1 MARSLSKSKGR
12 REKGPFLAL
21 PRAVVDSPQ
30 YARLSAYGVKLLI
43 DLYAQYRG
51 NNNGDLSA
59 AYKLMQPRGWRSK
72 GTLHKALQ
80 ELRQAGWVV
89 VSRQGGRHRCSLYA
103 LTYLA
108 IDECKG
114 RDLDISPTAAPLGTW
129 KQPAHGNSCTRYAD
143 QCTRYADQSEA
154 DAA

>member
-12 REKGPFLAL
+12 REKGTFLAI

-30 YARLSAYGVKLLI
+30 YAELSAYGVKLLI
-43 DLYAQYRG
+43 DLHAQYRG
-51 NNNGDLSA
+51 TNNGDLSA

-89 VSRQGGRHRCSLYA
+89 VSRQGGRHKCSLYA

-114 RDLDISPTAAPLGTW
+114 KGIDINPTAAPLGTW
-129 KQPAHGNSCTRYAD
+129 KKPTHENSCTRYAD
-143 QCTRYADQSEA
+143 QCTRHADQSEV
-154 DAA
+154 AAA